1 MLTTNI
7 ACEIIL
13 IRSNPNLGAYYLR
26 VSHIFIC
33 LFQKKE
39 TITLKVF
46 CFCKKRFTSEQLQ
59 GEYFHLELCKQHKTA
74 LFHFMKQ
81 NLHGNWDHPLDGIK
95 IGTAHFCSRLGGDE
109 SGFCDRFL

>member
-1 MLTTNI
+1 MGRIKFLSIHLFGTYFH
-7 ACEIIL
+7 IL
-13 IRSNPNLGAYYLR
+13 VVSVKKMGNNALR
-26 VSHIFIC
+26 VFG
-33 LFQKKE
+33 
-39 TITLKVF
+39 
-46 CFCKKRFTSEQLQ
+46 FCKTCFTSEHLL

-95 IGTAHFCSRLGGDE
+95 IGTARFCSRLGGDE